1 MSAFQS
7 KSQFISHMIF
17 DAAVRKSVLREI
29 TKIDRTHPVSKAI
42 QAFDSSKK
50 DARANQEFRAVLN
63 RHWSEDGR
71 FIPLPSRGMDGV
83 SARRVNVMD
92 GLGMKPNTINAVAT
106 ATAQAS
112 VRSPLTANKT
122 WNPKIEKLA
131 ATQGAIDGLR
141 SALDAAIK
149 NAMDYRYGSRRVS
162 DAMQAFMNENGAQLP
177 GVDQID
183 PKTQQRIDEEVRK
196 ADLTSQVLQSV
207 DGSHPD
213 IRVLLEE
220 AERIVAALKALTQGH
235 EVDDDLSESHIASE
249 QETPSTIETAEGMDA
264 AQLPSMYDVERALSQ
279 LHSAK
284 SKAERFVPHGA
295 SEDVFAR
302 SRGEDIQRHYSDAE
316 GAKLNAI
323 LSEAR
328 DLLDTLGAYKSAGQ
342 IDREVLKRTRD
353 VCAALSNFSSNM
365 KGRADKKREADEER
379 ETQTQAYADFMNGR
393 DMQPEPRE
401 SDADRIERT
410 RQAYERMNSQAT

>member
-92 GLGMKPNTINAVAT
+92 GLGMKPNTINAT

-122 WNPKIEKLA
+122 WNPNIEKLA
-131 ATQGAIDGLR
+131 ATQGAIDGLW

-183 PKTQQRIDEEVRK
+183 PETQQRIDEEIRK
-196 ADLTSQVLQSV
+196 ADLTNQVLQSV

-213 IRVLLEE
+213 IRLLLEE

-235 EVDDDLSESHIASE
+235 EADDDLSESHIASE

-342 IDREVLKRTRD
+342 IDREVLKRTRY
-353 VCAALSNFSSNM
+353 VCEALSNFSSNM
-365 KGRADKKREADEER
+365 NGRADKKREADE
-379 ETQTQAYADFMNGR
+379 QSQAFADYLNGR
-393 DMQPEPRE
+393 DIQPEPQE
-401 SDADRIERT
+401 SDADRIART
-410 RQAYERMNSQAT
+410 RAAYEQMNGQAA